1 MIDGAG
7 VIDGGGQRWWEVRA
21 AQQAGDRE
29 AAEFL
34 SKTRHAATVAL
45 MLQSMRYGSASMG
58 YRVQG
63 HLPPCN
69 LQPTMLGAHQNQR
82 LSLCRA

>member
-21 AQQAGDRE
+21 AQQAGDRN

-34 SKTRHAATVAL
+34 SKTRHGVSARRNAACTAADHSKHEAL
-45 MLQSMRYGSASMG
+45 VPRIA
-58 YRVQG
+58 
-63 HLPPCN
+63 
-69 LQPTMLGAHQNQR
+69 T
-82 LSLCRA
+82 

>member
-34 SKTRHAATVAL
+34 SKTRHATGPERVATSCYGQPVVSLGWRCAGQPAAFACL
-45 MLQSMRYGSASMG
+45 CLDTSM
-58 YRVQG
+58 V
-63 HLPPCN
+63 
-69 LQPTMLGAHQNQR
+69 
-82 LSLCRA
+82 

>member
-21 AQQAGDRE
+21 AQLAGDRE

-34 SKTRHAATVAL
+34 SKTRHAATFGL
-45 MLQSMRYGSASMG
+45 MSMRHITGTWGCAAHG
-58 YRVQG
+58 D
-63 HLPPCN
+63 LPPCV
-69 LQPTMLGAHQNQR
+69 PE
-82 LSLCRA
+82 